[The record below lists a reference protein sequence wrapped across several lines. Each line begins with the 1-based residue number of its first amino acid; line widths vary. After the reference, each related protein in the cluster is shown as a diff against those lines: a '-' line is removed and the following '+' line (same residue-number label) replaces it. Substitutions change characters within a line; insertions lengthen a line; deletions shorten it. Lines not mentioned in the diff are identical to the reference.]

1 VIVPHGLCNCC
12 RFNFLLF
19 LSTDLS
25 LACLPQVL
33 LKPIVSQF
41 VIQPPTSL
49 EENPNIPSMKEVDD
63 LLVVCIGQMAVTAG
77 TDLLWKPLNHEVSL
91 KAITLVCGSLSN
103 LFISLIYIHFSLL
116 SGTIVCK
123 LSFELFVVAGFDAN
137 SI

>member
-1 VIVPHGLCNCC
+1 MTYFDSHLFEILNQKWKLPKLLEFSFPNHYCFD

-25 LACLPQVL
+25 LACLSQFL

-63 LLVVCIGQMAVTAG
+63 LLVVCIGRMAVTAG

-91 KAITLVCGSLSN
+91 KAITLVCGNLSN
-103 LFISLIYIHFSLL
+103 ARRPF
-116 SGTIVCK
+116 K
-123 LSFELFVVAGFDAN
+123 LNFLGFK
-137 SI
+137 